1 MAQPVPDTA
10 ASAPS
15 PPPNTQMMPGLTM
28 ARIWRLICDQS
39 LGRLGYALRMA
50 AACTTTVL
58 IGEIWQVPELAVPA
72 LVTMALWQKDRVTN
86 AVVGIAVNVLILI
99 LLLVIYG
106 LVRVTLDHPMGL
118 VIVIALL
125 SFSFFFLGSASKL
138 KPVAYMLGLIT
149 VYGLVAI
156 DQVPVGEI
164 VTRALLYTDLFLA
177 IPGAVMIVLGLLIC
191 PSPKK
196 ILTDDIAARLRV
208 AASLLQN
215 PDLQTR
221 ERAVALLRDGTTGMM
236 KSTRMAALEKIW
248 SIHDLACL
256 KQAANNSFAI
266 LALADHASRTS
277 LREEP
282 SSRLVKTLESMADI
296 FSDGDYPTD
305 IQRPVIKSEQPILE
319 AMANLLPNFTT
330 PSAAYNETPSKPKKS
345 GFFTEDA
352 FSNPDHVRFA
362 VKGTAAVMLSYLT
375 FKILDWPGIHTCIIT
390 CFIVALPTMGEMISK
405 LTLRITG
412 ALIGG
417 ALGIVSIIAIMPH
430 LNDIT
435 GFLILVFVVSLLAA
449 WIKTGDERI
458 AYAGFQIGLAF
469 YLTDL
474 KGYGPT
480 ADMATA
486 RDRIVGIMLG
496 NFITYMMFTSFWP
509 SSAYD
514 HLGSSL
520 RKLAECL
527 KKQGK
532 AQAIQEKIEAAIR
545 SQAALA
551 ESERTLE
558 YAMCEPLHMRADQ
571 PRLWAARAALDDT
584 ANLTEELLITSEKTD
599 LSDRIAR
606 LKQIIS

>member
-1 MAQPVPDTA
+1 
-10 ASAPS
+10 
-15 PPPNTQMMPGLTM
+15 M

-39 LGRLGYALRMA
+39 PGRLGYALRMA
-50 AACTTTVL
+50 AACTMTVL

-86 AVVGIAVNVLILI
+86 AVAGIAVNVIILI

-106 LVRVTLDHPMGL
+106 LVRVMLDHPMGL

-221 ERAVALLRDGTTGMM
+221 ERATALLRDGTTGMM
-236 KSTRMAALEKIW
+236 KSARMAALEKIW
-248 SIHDLACL
+248 STHDLTCL
-256 KQAANNSFAI
+256 KQAASNSFAI

-305 IQRPVIKSEQPILE
+305 IQRPVIQPEHPALE
-319 AMANLLPNFTT
+319 AMANLLPDFTT
-330 PSAAYNETPSKPKKS
+330 PSAACNEKPSKPKKS

-375 FKILDWPGIHTCIIT
+375 FKVLDWPGIHTCIIT

-412 ALIGG
+412 ALMGG
-417 ALGIVSIIAIMPH
+417 SLGIISIITIMPH

-435 GFLILVFVVSLLAA
+435 GFLILVFVISLLAA

-527 KKQGK
+527 KNQRK
-532 AQAIQEKIEAAIR
+532 AQAVQDKIQAAIS

-558 YAMCEPLHMRADQ
+558 YAMSEPLHMRADQ
-571 PRLWAARAALDDT
+571 PRLWAAREALDDT
-584 ANLTEELLITSEKTD
+584 ANLTEELLITSKKTD